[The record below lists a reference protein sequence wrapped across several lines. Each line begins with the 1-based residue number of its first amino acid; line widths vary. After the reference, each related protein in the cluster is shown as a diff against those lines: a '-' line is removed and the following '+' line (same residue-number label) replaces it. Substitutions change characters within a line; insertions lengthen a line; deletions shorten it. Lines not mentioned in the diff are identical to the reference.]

1 MHNVGN
7 YTIHPITAAL
17 TGIALVTLQLP
28 ELENLGILIVRINC
42 RIFIRGTLCA
52 NWLPSLLPSFLS
64 RLSQMLQL
72 NGIIQVRKT
81 LGKLSFFAF
90 ETLRI
95 SLRASFASF
104 ADALA
109 FEDKDIKYFL

>member
-42 RIFIRGTLCA
+42 RIIIRGTL
-52 NWLPSLLPSFLS
+52 
-64 RLSQMLQL
+64 
-72 NGIIQVRKT
+72 
-81 LGKLSFFAF
+81 
-90 ETLRI
+90 
-95 SLRASFASF
+95 
-104 ADALA
+104 
-109 FEDKDIKYFL
+109 